1 MALPAPNLDDRTFQ
15 DFVDDAKRLVQQR
28 CPEWTDH
35 NVSDPGVTL
44 IEAFAQMADQLVYRL
59 NRVPE
64 RHYIKFLEL
73 IGVRLRPPAAA
84 GGTVTCWLSAPQ
96 PQTVVVRAET
106 EVATPRTDVEDAIV
120 FSTVADL
127 QIIPCART
135 YAGSAPATDS
145 TATAGEATD
154 ETTALDFGTG
164 FACFQREPAVGDAL
178 LVGLSAAVPSCAV
191 TLRIDCP
198 VAGVGVDPRR
208 PPLVW
213 EAWTG
218 SSWSACDLDHDETG
232 GFNRPGDV
240 VVHVPPAH
248 RASVIAR
255 QRAGWLRCRVVAAE
269 KGQPTYRASPWIT
282 GISAF
287 TIGGTV
293 GTIHAEVVHGED
305 LGSSDGTPAQR
316 FRLQRSPVVPWD
328 TPCVLLEIAR
338 DGSQQEWQEVDTFA
352 TSQPDDRHFRLDASA
367 GEIELGPAVR
377 EADGSLRSYG
387 AVPAKG
393 SALRLTAYRT
403 GGGQRGN
410 VAKGQVRVLKSSVPY
425 VARVENRAPAV
436 GGAEAEGVGNAKL
449 RGPLLLR
456 TRGRAVTTEDF
467 EELTR
472 EVAPDAAR
480 VACVPADEPG
490 GVRVLVVP
498 HLAVD
503 EIGRVRREDLDPA
516 PLLLERISRYLD
528 ERRLIGTRLIV
539 EPPEYRWLTAVVDV
553 TARRGEHADAVRDD
567 VLRAVYR
574 LFDPLLGGPDGSGWP
589 MGRAVQA
596 HEVTAALSRLHSLDM
611 SREATVQLFPANPQ
625 TRQRDPAVS
634 RVELGPAALVY
645 SFDHQVR
652 IRS

>member
-1 MALPAPNLDDRTFQ
+1 MVLPAPNLDDRTFQ

-64 RHYIKFLEL
+64 RQYVKFLEL

-84 GGTVTCWLSAPQ
+84 RGQVTFWLSAPQ

-106 EVATPRTDVEDAIV
+106 EVATSRTDVEDAVV
-120 FSTVADL
+120 FSTVEEL
-127 QIIPCART
+127 RIVPCTRAH
-135 YAGSAPATDS
+135 AGSALAS
-145 TATAGEATD
+145 GEASD

-164 FACFQREPAVGDAL
+164 FACFQPEPKVGDAL
-178 LVGLSAAVPSCAV
+178 LVGLSEAVPSCAV
-191 TLRIDCP
+191 NLRIDCP

-218 SSWSACDLDHDETG
+218 SSWAPCDLDRDETG

-240 VVHVPPAH
+240 VVHVPPGH
-248 RASVIAR
+248 RTSVTAR
-255 QRAGWLRCRVVAAE
+255 QRAGWLRCRVVKAGQ
-269 KGQPTYRASPWIT
+269 GQPTYRASPWIT
-282 GISAF
+282 GITAF

-293 GTIHAEVVHGED
+293 GTIHAEVVRNED

-316 FRLQRSPVVPWD
+316 FALQRAPVVPWD
-328 TPCVLLEIAR
+328 TPSVLVETAR
-338 DGSQQEWQEVDTFA
+338 DGSRQEWHEVDTFA
-352 TSQPDDRHFRLDASA
+352 ASQAGDRHFRLDASA

-377 EADGSLRSYG
+377 EADGSLHRYG
-387 AVPAKG
+387 AVPDKG
-393 SALRLTAYRT
+393 SGMRLTGYRT

-410 VAKGQVRVLKSSVPY
+410 VARGQVRVLKSSVPY
-425 VARVENRAPAV
+425 VARVENRVAAV

-498 HLAVD
+498 HLASD
-503 EIGRVRREDLDPA
+503 EIGRVRREDLDPP

-528 ERRLIGTRLIV
+528 ERRLIGTRLVV

-553 TARRGEHADAVRDD
+553 TARRGEHPDTVRDD
-567 VLRAVYR
+567 VLLAIYR
-574 LFDPLLGGPDGSGWP
+574 LFDPLVGGPEGTGWP
-589 MGRAVQA
+589 FGRAVQA
-596 HEVTAALSRLHSLDM
+596 HEVHAALSRLPGVDM
-611 SREATVQLFPANPQ
+611 SQEATVQLFPANPQ
-625 TRQRDPAVS
+625 TRQRDPAAP
-634 RVELGPAALVY
+634 RVALAPTALVY

>member
-1 MALPAPNLDDRTFQ
+1 MVLPAPNLDDRTFQ
-15 DFVDDAKRLVQQR
+15 DFVDDAKRLVQQS

-64 RHYIKFLEL
+64 RQYVKFLEL
-73 IGVRLRPPAAA
+73 IGVHLRPPAAA
-84 GGTVTCWLSAPQ
+84 RGEVTCWLSAPQ

-106 EVATPRTDVEDAIV
+106 EVATARTDVEDAVV
-120 FSTVADL
+120 FSTAEEL
-127 QIIPCART
+127 RIIPCAREH
-135 YAGSAPATDS
+135 AGRAPS
-145 TATAGEATD
+145 SGEATD
-154 ETTALDFGTG
+154 ETAALDFGTG
-164 FACFQREPAVGDAL
+164 FACFQPEPKVGDAL
-178 LVGLSAAVPSCAV
+178 LVGLSEAVPSCAV

-218 SSWSACDLDHDETG
+218 SAWSACELDRDETG

-240 VVHVPPAH
+240 VVHVPAGH
-248 RASVIAR
+248 RTSVIAR
-255 QRAGWLRCRVVAAE
+255 QRAGWLRCRVIRADKA
-269 KGQPTYRASPWIT
+269 QPTYRASPWIS
-282 GISAF
+282 GITAF
-287 TIGGTV
+287 TVGGTV
-293 GTIHAEVVHGED
+293 GTIHAEVVRGES
-305 LGSSDGTPAQR
+305 LGISDGTPAQR
-316 FRLQRSPVVPWD
+316 FPLQRAPIVPWD
-328 TPCVLLEIAR
+328 TPSVLIEVAP
-338 DGSQQEWQEVDTFA
+338 DGSELQWHEVDTFA
-352 TSQPDDRHFRLDASA
+352 ASQPDDRHFRLDASE
-367 GEIELGPAVR
+367 GEAELGPAVR
-377 EADGSLRSYG
+377 EADGLLRRYG

-393 SALRLTAYRT
+393 SGMRLVAYRT

-410 VAKGQVRVLKSSVPY
+410 VARGQVRVLKSSVPY
-425 VARVENRAPAV
+425 IARVENRVAAV

-498 HLAVD
+498 HLAAD
-503 EIGRVRREDLDPA
+503 EIGRVRRDDLDPP
-516 PLLLERISRYLD
+516 PLLLERISRHLD

-553 TARRGEHADAVRDD
+553 TARHGEHADSVRDD
-567 VLRAVYR
+567 VLRAIYR
-574 LFDPLLGGPDGSGWP
+574 LFDPLLGGPDGTGWP
-589 MGRAVQA
+589 FGRAVQA
-596 HEVTAALSRLHSLDM
+596 HEVHAALHRLLSVDM
-611 SREATVQLFPANPQ
+611 SQEATVQLFPANPQ
-625 TRQRDPAVS
+625 TRQRDPAVP
-634 RVELGPAALVY
+634 RVELAPTALVY